1 VKKHTVH
8 PSPVLVK
15 RIDRTILTL
24 RGRHVMLDADLAAV
38 YGVGTKVLNQAV
50 KRNVKRF
57 PRDFRFQLT
66 KAERDEVVTN
76 CDHLR
81 SLRFASARPW
91 AFTEHGAIM
100 SATILN
106 SPRAVEMSVFI
117 VRAFIRLRELARN
130 HAELALKLAALEHRV
145 AGHDADLED
154 MFTALHALIQPPRRP
169 RRQIGF
175 GRKVESDDVSSP
187 RTHPSTGSG

>member
-1 VKKHTVH
+1 M
-8 PSPVLVK
+8 
-15 RIDRTILTL
+15 L
-24 RGRHVMLDADLAAV
+24 RGRNVMLDADIAAI
-38 YGVGTKVLNQAV
+38 YGVATKVLNQAV
-50 KRNVKRF
+50 KRNIRRF

-81 SLRFASARPW
+81 RLRFSSARPW

-100 SATILN
+100 AATILN
-106 SPRAVEMSVFI
+106 SARAVEMSVFV

-130 HAELALKLAALEHRV
+130 HAELALKLDALEHRV
-145 AGHDADLED
+145 AGHDAGLED
-154 MFTALHALIQPPRRP
+154 VFAALHALIQPPRTP

-175 GRKVESDDVSSP
+175 GRKVQSDAVFSSSP
-187 RTHPSTGSG
+187 

>member
-1 VKKHTVH
+1 MH
-8 PSPVLVK
+8 PSLVLVK
-15 RIDRTILTL
+15 RIDRTILIL
-24 RGRHVMLDADLAAV
+24 RGRNVMVDADLAAV
-38 YGVGTKVLNQAV
+38 YGVATKVLNQAV

-81 SLRFASARPW
+81 SLRFSPARPW

-100 SATILN
+100 AATILN
-106 SPRAVEMSVFI
+106 SPRAVEMSVFV

-130 HAELALKLAALEHRV
+130 HAELAMKLAALEHRV
-145 AGHDADLED
+145 TGHDADLEE
-154 MFTALHALIQPPRRP
+154 MFAALRAILQPPRRP

-175 GRKVESDDVSSP
+175 GRKVDE
-187 RTHPSTGSG
+187 